1 MYVKQLLHTPI
12 SVAAKGKKKVNKKG
26 KNYPKLRTKKILRA
40 TGKMLSVKPCDIDQH
55 ALLYAEK
62 MMATIWAELRWLASG
77 QVPKSK
83 HFYI

>member
-62 MMATIWAELRWLASG
+62 MMATI
-77 QVPKSK
+77 
-83 HFYI
+83 